1 MPLLQYFAWVGGF
14 LLAALLLRTGA
25 ALRPLPLRHLPTFR
39 SIRRSTSGSNRN
51 INGLN
56 ASYLTRT
63 VRSWHP
69 KQQSP
74 RRQTFRQ
81 ARFLAGAGNQA
92 TDAFAEMTTTPAR
105 PCFRPTCSGGQ
116 AAQRAA
122 LPAETHGPVQRR
134 SRSSMAAGRGP
145 T

>member
-1 MPLLQYFAWVGGF
+1 MPLLHYFPWWEASF
-14 LLAALLLRTGA
+14 SRRFLLRTGA

-56 ASYLTRT
+56 ASYLTRP

-74 RRQTFRQ
+74 LKQTFRQTFRQ
-81 ARFLAGAGNQA
+81 ARFW
-92 TDAFAEMTTTPAR
+92 PAR
-105 PCFRPTCSGGQ
+105 GTKLWMHSPR
-116 AAQRAA
+116 
-122 LPAETHGPVQRR
+122 
-134 SRSSMAAGRGP
+134 
-145 T
+145 